1 MSVISNSIRAIPFS
15 LQKFAELVCARTVKR
30 GERIP
35 DQVDYLARYA
45 QRLGVKTVVEE
56 GHYIDRHYI
65 DEYALYYSR
74 MLSPPPNCVRRL
86 HFFAAQFDD
95 EQLASTLR
103 QALASS
109 GDRAKAE
116 KRLRESSDGGEGY
129 LGFCCVRPVESAPIG
144 RTLVARLA
152 DGAGAPRYIWATG
165 RHDVHVANL
174 RLDIEALAFQQ
185 QDAAVGAC
193 ATAAL
198 WSAMQRVARHEGDRA
213 PTPAEISEAGTLRSR
228 GPVRSILPVNHGL
241 TVAELAEATRTFGY
255 TPELISALERPELFV
270 LALHTYLQSGIP
282 VVLAL
287 RGDDSGH
294 AVTAAGF
301 QLSSEHP
308 DLHSAVYL
316 RSAGVRKIY
325 VHDDR
330 LGPYARAYI
339 EPFKMP
345 TPNMPN
351 EGLRFEIEFGGGASE
366 NWLLDC
372 ALVPMYPKVRLNV
385 SSMLQLA
392 ALHAGSIEAVVGPAL
407 AKDLRVDFR
416 YQRSGDFLAGLSGRV
431 ATSSGSTFLQTIAL
445 SRWCAVIRWS
455 LGSASV
461 VELVFDTTDVV
472 RDSQAQF
479 RELLRGIVA
488 CDPAYASALQ
498 TVGSALGVPVT

>member
-1 MSVISNSIRAIPFS
+1 MVSNRIRAFPFS
-15 LQKFAELVCARTVKR
+15 IQKFAQLVCPRKVRR
-30 GERIP
+30 GEQVP

-45 QRLGVKTVVEE
+45 QSLGVKTIVEE

-86 HFFAAQFDD
+86 HFFGAQFDD
-95 EQLASTLR
+95 SQLASALN
-103 QALASS
+103 QGLASS
-109 GDRAKAE
+109 AARAKV
-116 KRLRESSDGGEGY
+116 ESQLSGSAGAGDGY
-129 LGFCCVRPVESAPIG
+129 LGFCCVRPIESAPIG

-152 DGAGAPRYIWATG
+152 DGAGAPRCIWATG
-165 RHDVHVANL
+165 RHDVHLANL
-174 RLDIEALAFQQ
+174 RLGIEALAFQQ

-198 WSAMQRVARHEGDRA
+198 WSAMERVARHDGARA
-213 PTPAEISEAGTLRSR
+213 PTPAEISEAATIRSR
-228 GPVRSILPVNHGL
+228 GPLRSILPVNHGM
-241 TVAELAEATRTFGY
+241 TVAELTDATRAFGY
-255 TPELISALERPELFV
+255 TPEVLSAHARPELFV

-287 RGDDSGH
+287 RGDDAGH

-308 DLHSAVYL
+308 DLHSAVNL

-345 TPNMPN
+345 TSGNFI

-372 ALVPMYPKVRLNV
+372 AVVPMYPKVRLNV

-392 ALHAGSIEAVVGPAL
+392 VLHSGSMEGVVGSTL
-407 AKDLRVDFR
+407 AKDLRVDLR

-431 ATSSGSTFLQTIAL
+431 AASPASTFLQRVAL

-455 LGSASV
+455 LGATSV
-461 VELVFDTTDVV
+461 AELVFDTTDVV
-472 RDSQAQF
+472 RDAEAQS

-488 CDPAYASALQ
+488 CDPRHVTALQ
-498 TVGSALGVPVT
+498 SVGRALGVPIT